1 VSVIDRLCRGV
12 RPHFSAHLDAVPL
25 PLHVATAVRLH
36 LAFCPMCRRTWRSLQ
51 ETRAVLAE
59 LRDADVKGP
68 LSEE

>member
-1 VSVIDRLCRGV
+1 MSVIDRLCRGV

-36 LAFCPMCRRTWRSLQ
+36 LTFCPMCRRTYHSLQ
-51 ETRAVLAE
+51 QTRSALAD
-59 LRDADVKGP
+59 LRDVDVKGP